1 MTCALFAAFSTLC
14 FHYALLCC
22 EFLFWP
28 CLSECCLLLVSV
40 CDTEESSLS
49 SLPILNA
56 LLFMGCPVVPACSL
70 CVVLFYFFICLFV
83 WSHCSTL
90 SSSPASLC
98 SPLSTLFVRLALQF
112 PVQLMSFSDHLNFC
126 LHCLEYFF
134 PEFRFQILH
143 FLPFFIRCICV
154 FLGITQTFI
163 ANLIKSCS
171 SR

>member
-1 MTCALFAAFSTLC
+1 M
-14 FHYALLCC
+14 
-22 EFLFWP
+22 
-28 CLSECCLLLVSV
+28 
-40 CDTEESSLS
+40 
-49 SLPILNA
+49 
-56 LLFMGCPVVPACSL
+56 
-70 CVVLFYFFICLFV
+70 

-163 ANLIKSCS
+163 FFKLSSLISLTYSFLSSLSSLNSLKFMIILLYSVPWGSSEKFSLANISLKLVDFEEKILLDISCCWYFRDKIWAYALLFLLLS
-171 SR
+171 LMWTE